1 MVARISTG
9 KSIRA
14 MLYYNENKVE
24 EKNANL
30 IMASGF
36 AGDIESMSVGQ
47 KLHRF
52 NHLTQLKPNVKTNAL
67 HISLNF
73 HSSEDLNNAKL
84 QQIAA
89 AYMEKIGFG
98 DQPFLV
104 YRHHDAAH
112 QHLHIV
118 TTNITA
124 ARERIDL
131 HDIGRKISEPARKQ
145 IEEDF
150 SLVKA
155 ESKTFKVEAAI
166 KAADFKKAKYGHLPT
181 KRALSNV
188 ITAVIRDYRF
198 TSLAEL
204 NAALKCF
211 NVIALRGEEHTAM
224 YQKKGLMYSLL
235 DANGKP
241 VGVPIKASAFYTKPT
256 FRNLEVKFELNKGIR
271 KLYKEELAKRID
283 SLFDNYREIT
293 ASKFETEARQ
303 AGITVN
309 FRRSESGELYG
320 LTYVDHKSKT
330 VFNGSDLGKAYSA
343 KGIAERLGKTNRLA
357 RSEEQFI
364 SRPAQRICKTQENT
378 PTTYLKTSQ
387 QTNFL
392 AMALAK
398 TQPDY
403 GSGMPRKKKRKKR
416 NQQQDQELT
425 L

>member
-14 MLYYNENKVE
+14 MLYYNENKVG
-24 EKNANL
+24 EKEANL

-52 NHLTQLKPNVKTNAL
+52 THLTQLKPNVKTNAL

-73 HSSEDLNNAKL
+73 HSSEDLSNAKL

-124 ARERIDL
+124 ASERIDL
-131 HDIGRKISEPARKQ
+131 HDIGRKLSEPARKQ

-150 SLVKA
+150 KLVKA
-155 ESKTFKVEAAI
+155 ESKTFNMEAAI
-166 KAADFKKAKYGHLPT
+166 KPVDIKKAKYGHLPT
-181 KRALSNV
+181 KRAMSNV

-211 NVIALRGEEHTAM
+211 NVVALRGEEHTAM
-224 YQKKGLMYSLL
+224 FQKKGLMYSLL
-235 DANGKP
+235 DDKGNP

-283 SLFDNYREIT
+283 GLFDNYRSIT
-293 ASKFETEARQ
+293 ASKFEAEAKQ
-303 AGITVN
+303 VSITVN
-309 FRRSESGELYG
+309 FRKNDKGELFG
-320 LTYVDHKSKT
+320 ITYIDHKNKN

-343 KGIAERLGKTNRLA
+343 KGITERFGKTNRFA

-364 SRPAQRICKTQENT
+364 SRPAQRISKGQENT
-378 PTTYLKTSQ
+378 PATYLETPK

-403 GSGMPRKKKRKKR
+403 GAGVPRKKKRKKR
-416 NQQQDQELT
+416 SQQQDQELT